1 MTAYT
6 YRADFFDYIEDGSV
20 RSAEIVV
27 PAVRTL
33 LDVASVL
40 DVGCGRGAWL
50 SEWRRRGIEDIV
62 GVDGAYVAADRLL
75 IPTDRFMPRDLAQ
88 PIDLGRQFDVV
99 QSLEVA
105 EHLAESAADVFIDN
119 LVRHGSVIL
128 FSAAVPG
135 QGGEHHVNERPYRYW
150 RDKFL
155 ARGYVLFDAVRP
167 LLAGDR
173 RIEPWYRYNMLLFA
187 SRSAVGRLAAAAQA
201 QRVDDDTAVADVS
214 PVAYRARKFA
224 LRMLPAVF
232 VSRLA
237 MVKHG
242 LVNLLRRSRQSPPD
256 QR

>member
-1 MTAYT
+1 MSAHS
-6 YRADFFDYIEDGSV
+6 YRSEFFDYIETGSV

-33 LDVASVL
+33 LAVGSVL

-50 SEWRRRGIEDIV
+50 SEWCRQGVADV
-62 GVDGAYVAADRLL
+62 AGVDGAYVARERLL
-75 IPTDRFMPRDLAQ
+75 IPTDRFRAHDLAQ
-88 PIDLGRQFDVV
+88 PIDLGRRFDLV

-105 EHLAESAADVFIDN
+105 EHLAEGAANVFVDN

-135 QGGEHHVNERPYRYW
+135 QGGEHHVNEQPYRYW

-173 RIEPWYRYNMLLFA
+173 RIEPWYRYNLLLFA
-187 SRSAVGRLAAAAQA
+187 SPSAIGRLTAAAQA
-201 QRVDDDTAVADVS
+201 CRVGDDAEVRDLSPLIYRTRKLLLRTLPPGCVS
-214 PVAYRARKFA
+214 C
-224 LRMLPAVF
+224 
-232 VSRLA
+232 LA
-237 MVKHG
+237 MAKHG
-242 LVNLLRRSRQSPPD
+242 LVNLLRRRFD
-256 QR
+256 E